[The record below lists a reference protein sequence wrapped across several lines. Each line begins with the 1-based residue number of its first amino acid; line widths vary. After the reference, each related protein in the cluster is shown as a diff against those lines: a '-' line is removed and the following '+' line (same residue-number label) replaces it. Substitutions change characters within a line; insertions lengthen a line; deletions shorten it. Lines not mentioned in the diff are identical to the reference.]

1 MRKRSFNAAL
11 AGALAATIAFTAV
24 PAQIIFASGANAQA
38 ESRESIWPQERHLL
52 VSGTPEG
59 SNQHCKVNVWGH
71 MLDC

>member
-11 AGALAATIAFTAV
+11 AGAIAASIAFTAV

-38 ESRESIWPQERHLL
+38 EAVK
-52 VSGTPEG
+52 VSGAQNDVYWFRNPEG
-59 SNQHCKVNVWGH
+59 SNKHCKVNVWGH